1 MSVQLRTELK
11 QLKFLFMITS
21 KALGL
26 GMHKMWICNDFTLNP
41 VCQNKKKQK
50 KKNPNQ
56 FIAKHKLCKQACTDA
71 ISNIDTQQDL
81 SELCVHG
88 CVPLIID

>member
-50 KKNPNQ
+50 KKTLTNLLPSINYVNKPARMQ
-56 FIAKHKLCKQACTDA
+56 FQT
-71 ISNIDTQQDL
+71 
-81 SELCVHG
+81 
-88 CVPLIID
+88 

>member
-41 VCQNKKKQK
+41 VCQNKKNK
-50 KKNPNQ
+50 KKTLTNLLPSINYVNKPARMQ
-56 FIAKHKLCKQACTDA
+56 FQT
-71 ISNIDTQQDL
+71 
-81 SELCVHG
+81 
-88 CVPLIID
+88 

>member
-50 KKNPNQ
+50 KKP
-56 FIAKHKLCKQACTDA
+56 
-71 ISNIDTQQDL
+71 
-81 SELCVHG
+81 
-88 CVPLIID
+88 